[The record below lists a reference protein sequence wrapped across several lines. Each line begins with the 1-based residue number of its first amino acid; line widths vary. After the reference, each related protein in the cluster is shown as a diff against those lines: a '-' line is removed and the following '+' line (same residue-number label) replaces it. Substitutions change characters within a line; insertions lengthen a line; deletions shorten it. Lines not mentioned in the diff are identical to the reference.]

1 MASLG
6 GVLAVAAVALGATM
20 QRATGLGFALVAAP
34 FLVII
39 LGPFTGVVLANL
51 LSAAVNV
58 VVLCSTARALHGR
71 LAVEMILGVL
81 AAVPLGAWVV
91 TSLPGP
97 LLLIGVGSIT
107 AASVAWVA
115 RGNPMLFL
123 RRRGGPLLSGFT
135 SGFFNTTAGT
145 GGPPLAV
152 YALSTNWEQ
161 RSFVPTVQV
170 VGLATNLL
178 SLAAKGM
185 PGLSGPLLLSC
196 VAAMAVGI
204 AAGQLLSRWLPAE
217 RARRWV
223 TALALIGSLTAVG
236 KGVTALW

>member
-1 MASLG
+1 MTGLG
-6 GVLAVAAVALGATM
+6 AVLAVTAVALGAAM

-39 LGPFTGVVLANL
+39 LGPFSGVVLANL
-51 LSAAVNV
+51 LSAVINV
-58 VVLCSTARALHGR
+58 AVLCTTLRGLRGR
-71 LAVEMILGVL
+71 LAAEMIVGVL
-81 AAVPLGAWVV
+81 VAVPLGAWVV
-91 TSLPGP
+91 TALPGP
-97 LLLIGVGSIT
+97 LLLIGVGTVT

-115 RGNPMLFL
+115 HGNPVPIL

-161 RSFVPTVQV
+161 RSFVPTVQL
-170 VGLATNLL
+170 VGLVTNVL
-178 SLAAKGM
+178 SLAAKG
-185 PGLSGPLLLSC
+185 PPQLSWPLLLSC
-196 VAAMAVGI
+196 VAAMAAGL
-204 AAGQLLSRWLPAE
+204 AAGQVLSRWLPE
-217 RARRWV
+217 DRARRWV
-223 TALALIGSLTAVG
+223 VALALIGSVVAAG